1 MTHEIDISDGDEAE
15 GKGERLALFGAGL
28 KKTAADL
35 CAQRKTIEQ
44 GWVEDL
50 YQYRGRYPEG
60 TKFPEGGSQVFVNIT
75 KPKTK
80 AGAAQLIDMLFPAD
94 DKNYGVNPTPNPELA
109 DASDD
114 ETPVHQTEQEE
125 MRFADGD
132 KELVSKG
139 DQARMTME
147 KAEEAAKNMERT
159 IEDQLVECEYNTQA
173 RRCIYDAAVF
183 GTGIVCGP
191 EVEVREARSYA
202 QGDDGY
208 SLNVAQNK
216 TPVAYHVPIWDFFP
230 DLSASRIQECN
241 HIFRRSY
248 LTKKSLKK
256 MRKIKGIQLDGLKRL
271 LDEVSPTETQN
282 FSEHVSTLRELSGII
297 GMTEDKRY
305 EVWRYHGPIESSV
318 LIAAGVIE
326 EDAEDIESEYDGHVI
341 FCGDIVLKA
350 AINPMET
357 EDWPYSVY
365 CWDYDDNCIFGTG
378 IPRDIKTPQAI
389 LNTSMRMLLD
399 NSSKAAGP
407 QIVKHRK
414 IQKIGGGNTIEPWGL
429 WELSDDNLKVSDAF
443 GVFEFPSFQVEM
455 TNIFNMARA
464 LIDEQSGLPMIQ
476 EGEQGQVT
484 PTLGGMSMLMNSANT
499 VRRSQV
505 KQWDDYVT
513 CPMIQRFYDWN
524 MQFNDDPTIK
534 GDLKVYARGTS
545 ALLVKEQQAQTLITM
560 LDKYG
565 GHPVLSQFF
574 KTQGLDAFRKAMQAM
589 HINPDDLLKTKE
601 QFEADIAEAQKQA
614 EEQGSQEDP
623 RIIAE
628 RMRGEARIKELEM
641 EAQLREAENQLEYQI
656 AQMKMQTEMLKIS
669 THEKI
674 TIETL
679 AQRMKEAGMK
689 LDLDMSKFKTEV
701 QIKQANGEVANYGLD

>member
-1 MTHEIDISDGDEAE
+1 
-15 GKGERLALFGAGL
+15 
-28 KKTAADL
+28 
-35 CAQRKTIEQ
+35 
-44 GWVEDL
+44 
-50 YQYRGRYPEG
+50 
-60 TKFPEGGSQVFVNIT
+60 
-75 KPKTK
+75 
-80 AGAAQLIDMLFPAD
+80 
-94 DKNYGVNPTPNPELA
+94 
-109 DASDD
+109 
-114 ETPVHQTEQEE
+114 
-125 MRFADGD
+125 
-132 KELVSKG
+132 
-139 DQARMTME
+139 
-147 KAEEAAKNMERT
+147 
-159 IEDQLVECEYNTQA
+159 
-173 RRCIYDAAVF
+173 
-183 GTGIVCGP
+183 
-191 EVEVREARSYA
+191 
-202 QGDDGY
+202 
-208 SLNVAQNK
+208 
-216 TPVAYHVPIWDFFP
+216 
-230 DLSASRIQECN
+230 
-241 HIFRRSY
+241 
-248 LTKKSLKK
+248 
-256 MRKIKGIQLDGLKRL
+256 
-271 LDEVSPTETQN
+271 
-282 FSEHVSTLRELSGII
+282 
-297 GMTEDKRY
+297 
-305 EVWRYHGPIESSV
+305 
-318 LIAAGVIE
+318 
-326 EDAEDIESEYDGHVI
+326 
-341 FCGDIVLKA
+341 
-350 AINPMET
+350 
-357 EDWPYSVY
+357 
-365 CWDYDDNCIFGTG
+365 
-378 IPRDIKTPQAI
+378 
-389 LNTSMRMLLD
+389 
-399 NSSKAAGP
+399 
-407 QIVKHRK
+407 
-414 IQKIGGGNTIEPWGL
+414 
-429 WELSDDNLKVSDAF
+429 
-443 GVFEFPSFQVEM
+443 M